1 VLRVRESRVCL
12 AACAGGL
19 TPCQLFGVIKTPLAG
34 LADNFMDALV
44 LAKWFREGHDNWFW
58 AGLSIHAFAGTCLG
72 MRASQNLAERFPES
86 PRLLFAGLPLGWLG
100 LTPVAAA
107 AVILQEGSHG
117 HEDMAQ
123 EDEKEMQI
131 TGSVELVLEALPQ
144 AMLQSY
150 IGISYGFFDLSSEE
164 FDLQLVLSVCM
175 AIFTGGHTLFTG
187 ESAERHLK
195 LFTP

>member
-1 VLRVRESRVCL
+1 MLRVCESRVCL
-12 AACAGGL
+12 AACEGGL
-19 TPCQLFGVIKTPLAG
+19 TPLQLFGVIKTPLAG
-34 LADNFMDALV
+34 LADNFVDALV
-44 LAKWFREGHDNWFW
+44 LAKWFREGHDRWFW
-58 AGLSIHAFAGTCLG
+58 AGLSVHAFAGTCLG
-72 MRASQNLAERFPES
+72 VRTSQNLAERFPES
-86 PRLLFAGLPLGWLG
+86 PFFFAGLPLGWLG

-107 AVILQEGSHG
+107 AVILHEGSHG

-123 EDEKEMQI
+123 EDEKQLKI
-131 TGSVELVLEALPQ
+131 TGTVELVLEALPQ

-175 AIFTGGHTLFTG
+175 AIFAGGLTLFTG

-195 LFTP
+195 LVTP